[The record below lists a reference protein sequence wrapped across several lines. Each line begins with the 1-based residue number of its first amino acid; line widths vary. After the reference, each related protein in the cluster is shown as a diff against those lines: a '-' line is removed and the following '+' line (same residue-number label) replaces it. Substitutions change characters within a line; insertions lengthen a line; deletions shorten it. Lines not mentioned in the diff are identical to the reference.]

1 MANSVSSPGRGNAT
15 DELIHYRRNI
25 ADLRRRIRNRRL
37 QVIGLYGTP
46 ALLIASLLSWIGVKN
61 LFWLGGDMPGAA
73 NFAFLAMAVFLAAVT
88 ICQFLV
94 EFDDTVL
101 WDWEDKG
108 KSVAQLRLDLELAEE
123 RRILEARRLTPSPVE
138 RQASYKERTPAEVE
152 RLRRESR
159 YYRRVHLWMQWL
171 LFICSAGITA
181 ITAWYDPPQPGKGV
195 LIALG
200 FTITV
205 IAGATGYF
213 KPRER
218 AFNLQQTAD
227 SIEQNVP
234 ALDLGIA
241 PYVQAEVVNLELFAT
256 TVESL
261 RIEQRKREQQLDQ
274 PHQGQQEV
282 I

>member
-1 MANSVSSPGRGNAT
+1 M
-15 DELIHYRRNI
+15 
-25 ADLRRRIRNRRL
+25 
-37 QVIGLYGTP
+37 
-46 ALLIASLLSWIGVKN
+46 LSWIAAKN
-61 LFWLGGDMPGAA
+61 LFWLGKDMPGAA
-73 NFAFLAMAVFLAAVT
+73 HFAFLVISIFFAAVT
-88 ICQFLV
+88 FLQFVV
-94 EFDDTVL
+94 EFEDAAL

-108 KSVAQLRLDLELAEE
+108 KSVSQLRLDLELAEE

-138 RQASYKERTPAEVE
+138 RQASYKERTPAEVD

-171 LFICSAGITA
+171 LFFCSAGITA

-195 LIALG
+195 LIVLG

-205 IAGATGYF
+205 ITGAIGYF

-227 SIEQNVP
+227 SIEQNVT

-241 PYVQAEVVNLELFAT
+241 PYVQTEAANLELFAT
-256 TVESL
+256 TVENM
-261 RIEQRKREQQLDQ
+261 RVEQRKREQQLDQ
-274 PHQGQQEV
+274 PHQGRQEV
-282 I
+282 V

>member
-1 MANSVSSPGRGNAT
+1 MPNSRTN
-15 DELIHYRRNI
+15 ELIEYRRDV
-25 ADLRRRIRNRRL
+25 ADLQRRIRNRRI
-37 QVIGLYGTP
+37 QVLGLYGTP
-46 ALLIASLLSWIGVKN
+46 LMLISALISWIATKN
-61 LFWLGGDMPGAA
+61 LFWLGQDMPGSA
-73 NFAFLAMAVFLAAVT
+73 NVAFLAVSAILAAAT
-88 ICQFLV
+88 ALQFAV
-94 EFDDTVL
+94 EFSNEF
-101 WDWEDKG
+101 WEWEDEG
-108 KSVAQLRLDLELAEE
+108 KSVSQLRLDLELAEE

-159 YYRRVHLWMQWL
+159 HYRRVHLWMQWL
-171 LFICSAGITA
+171 LFFSSAGVTA

-205 IAGATGYF
+205 ITAANGYF

-227 SIEQNVP
+227 NIEQHVT

-241 PYVQAEVVNLELFAT
+241 PYVQEEAANLELFANN
-256 TVESL
+256 VENM
-261 RIEQRKREQQLDQ
+261 RVEQRKREQQLDQ

>member
-1 MANSVSSPGRGNAT
+1 M
-15 DELIHYRRNI
+15 
-25 ADLRRRIRNRRL
+25 
-37 QVIGLYGTP
+37 
-46 ALLIASLLSWIGVKN
+46 
-61 LFWLGGDMPGAA
+61 
-73 NFAFLAMAVFLAAVT
+73 NFAFFAVSAFLGIATIFQFMA
-88 ICQFLV
+88 
-94 EFDDTVL
+94 EFNSDV
-101 WDWEDKG
+101 WEWEDEG
-108 KSVAQLRLDLELAEE
+108 KSVSQLRLDLELAEE
-123 RRILEARRLTPSPVE
+123 RRILEARRLTPSAVE
-138 RQASYKERTPAEVE
+138 RQASYKERTPAEVD
-152 RLRRESR
+152 RLRKESR

-171 LFICSAGITA
+171 LFICSGGITA

-205 IAGATGYF
+205 ITGATGYF

-227 SIEQNVP
+227 SIEQHVT

-241 PYVQAEVVNLELFAT
+241 PYVLAEAANLELFAT
-256 TVESL
+256 TVENM
-261 RIEQRKREQQLDQ
+261 RVEQRKREQQLDQ

>member
-1 MANSVSSPGRGNAT
+1 MGQN
-15 DELIHYRRNI
+15 
-25 ADLRRRIRNRRL
+25 
-37 QVIGLYGTP
+37 
-46 ALLIASLLSWIGVKN
+46 
-61 LFWLGGDMPGAA
+61 MPGSAHG
-73 NFAFLAMAVFLAAVT
+73 AFLAVSLILVAAT
-88 ICQFLV
+88 CIQFTV
-94 EFDDTVL
+94 EFSREL

-108 KSVAQLRLDLELAEE
+108 KSVSQLQLDLELAEE
-123 RRILEARRLTPSPVE
+123 RRIPEARRLTPSAVE

-159 YYRRVHLWMQWL
+159 HYRRVHLWMQWL
-171 LFICSAGITA
+171 LFFSSAGVTA

-205 IAGATGYF
+205 ITAATGYF

-227 SIEQNVP
+227 SIEEHVT

-241 PYVQAEVVNLELFAT
+241 PYVQAEDVNLELFAT
-256 TVESL
+256 NVENM
-261 RIEQRKREQQLDQ
+261 RVEQRKREQQLDQ